1 MSDARHTGCPIC
13 ESTNLQALKGYEETA
28 LQRCGNCSMVFSGK
42 VADED
47 MLLTFYGSGY
57 NRTNYLSPIT
67 IQRYHELLDRFEP
80 FRKTNKLLD
89 VGAGCGFFLE
99 VAKEKGWEVY
109 GTEFSD
115 DIVAHCR
122 EKGLEIRQGSLEQVG
137 FDSEMFD
144 VITCIEVIEHLV
156 DPKKTTEEMHR
167 IVRRGGCVYL
177 TTPNFNALLRYRL
190 KARYNIISFPL
201 HLSYFTTKTI
211 GKMFGDAGFTK
222 DRIWTTGYSQ
232 TRLRTSIGKSNQ
244 DYVSE
249 TSDDEMMRYRIER
262 NRSLRT
268 LKYLT
273 NGILNFFK
281 VGDSLKARFIKK

>member
-1 MSDARHTGCPIC
+1 MSDTRHTACLIC
-13 ESTNLQALKGYEETA
+13 ESTDLHALKGYEETA
-28 LQRCGNCSMVFSGK
+28 LQRCGSCSMVFASK
-42 VADED
+42 VADEN
-47 MLLTFYGSGY
+47 MLRAFYGSGY

-67 IQRYHELLDRFEP
+67 IQRYHELLDLFEP

-122 EKGLEIRQGSLEQVG
+122 EKGLDIRQGSLEQVG
-137 FDSEMFD
+137 YDADMFD
-144 VITCIEVIEHLV
+144 VVICIEVIEHLV
-156 DPKKTTEEMHR
+156 DPKRTAQEMHR
-167 IVRRGGCVYL
+167 IVRSGGCVYL

-190 KARYNIISFPL
+190 KSRYNIISFPL
-201 HLSYFTTKTI
+201 HLSYFTSKTI
-211 GKMFGDAGFTK
+211 GKMFGDAGFTT
-222 DRIWTTGYSQ
+222 DRIWTTGYSK
-232 TRLRTSIGKSNQ
+232 TRLRTSTGKSNQ

-249 TSDDEMMRYRIER
+249 TSDDEMIRYRIER
-262 NRSLRT
+262 NRSLRI
-268 LKYLT
+268 LKNVT
-273 NGILNFFK
+273 NGLLNLFK